1 MENPTQS
8 TKCTTP
14 FQKKVYAG
22 LAGIPLGFVATYGT
36 LAKWIG
42 CGSSQAIGQALKNN
56 PFSPQV
62 PCHRVVKKDGTLGG
76 FFGKTSNEAIRKK
89 RYLLECEGI
98 VFERSGKIPERFI
111 LRTKTVVCPSLAR
124 ENYPANPAGGIQ

>member
-8 TKCTTP
+8 TKCITP
-14 FQKKVYAG
+14 FQKKVYAC
-22 LAGIPLGFVATYGT
+22 LADIPLGFVTTYGT

-76 FFGKTSNEAIRKK
+76 YLGKTSNEANRKK

-98 VFERSGKIPERFI
+98 VFEQSGKIPERFI
-111 LRTKTVVCPSLAR
+111 FRTETAVCPSLAR
-124 ENYPANPAGGIQ
+124 ESCPVSLAGGLQ